1 MRSGDGAQAYPVN
14 AGSSEGIGTR
24 CRRAALT
31 LALSLVIFTLLKNVL
46 FTDYKADTK
55 DYLIKTGRADA
66 VDRIKPK
73 TAAEKRQ
80 EAEFAK
86 LTLE

>member
-1 MRSGDGAQAYPVN
+1 MRSGDGAQAYPNN
-14 AGSSEGIGTR
+14 AGSSEGFGTR

-31 LALSLVIFTLLKNVL
+31 LAISLVIFTLLRNVL
-46 FTDYKADTK
+46 FTDYKAETT
-55 DYLIKTGRADA
+55 DYLVKTGRADA
-66 VDRIKPK
+66 VDRIIPK
-73 TAAEKRQ
+73 TAAEKRK